1 MGMAFKILSVN
12 FELLSQK
19 FGQYH
24 LVLFLYMFLN
34 GNIKL
39 SL

>member
-1 MGMAFKILSVN
+1 MVFKILSVN

-24 LVLFLYMFLN
+24 LVLFLYMFFN
-34 GNIKL
+34 DNMQ
-39 SL
+39 